1 MLIIMVRSLTARFNM
16 RAFKYIND
24 PEAFE
29 LVADETRRRIIHLL
43 RAREMTVSQIADAL
57 DKTPPAIYHQIRKLV
72 EGGFVEASR
81 EERVGH
87 FVETYYRAT
96 AEIFEFIHGGGTE
109 EYERSKATA
118 SLRALTT
125 LDLGVASFDKKTLS
139 QILEI
144 EKKIGAIGRRP
155 GLEDRVTR
163 LEDIDII
170 AKQDVYKYAQLA
182 TMSDKEFEESLN
194 LQKKLRHLLKSGT
207 SSTQSPSKSES
218 RAAES

>member
-1 MLIIMVRSLTARFNM
+1 M

-72 EGGFVEASR
+72 QGGFVEASR

-109 EYERSKATA
+109 EYERSKAAA
-118 SLRALTT
+118 SLKALAS
-125 LDLGVASFDKKTLS
+125 LGLGMTSFDKQMIS
-139 QILEI
+139 RILELQK
-144 EKKIGAIGRRP
+144 EMGTIGRRP
-155 GLEDRVTR
+155 ELEERIAH

-170 AKQDVYKYAQLA
+170 AKQEVYKFAQLA
-182 TMSDKEFEESLN
+182 TMSDKQFEESIE
-194 LQKKLRHLLKSGT
+194 LQRKLRRLLRSEVT
-207 SSTQSPSKSES
+207 APSPSKDSKARSEE
-218 RAAES
+218 RGANP